1 LTADPTNETP
11 PASRNIRLATLGDIP
26 AIKALEASA
35 GTAAHWSGDQ
45 YKEAMSSHTGRVI
58 LIIEDRAQ
66 LLGFVVA
73 ASIGDEW
80 EIENLVVA
88 QESRR
93 KGLASKILAEAIDHA
108 AKNGG
113 QSLFLEVRESNT
125 AARQFYEKWGF
136 LEVGRRKR
144 YYQQPVEDA
153 IIYKRI
159 LV

>member
-1 LTADPTNETP
+1 
-11 PASRNIRLATLGDIP
+11 
-26 AIKALEASA
+26 
-35 GTAAHWSGDQ
+35 
-45 YKEAMSSHTGRVI
+45 MSSHTGRVI